1 MQKRGMSFFSIII
14 IIGVIIFTTMII
26 SKVYSVDYIENEDMI
41 EENEVA
47 VLKTLTDNF
56 NIEAEDSRSRKI
68 RKAIESRR
76 WNRKRRKI
84 YYSICIFK
92 RRII

>member
-14 IIGVIIFTTMII
+14 IIVVIIFTTMII

-76 WNRKRRKI
+76 RNRKRRKI
-84 YYSICIFK
+84 YYSICIF
-92 RRII
+92 